1 MPSSRLIR
9 PRADLRASHE
19 SLVSEFQDQE
29 EELVPWVLAEP
40 TEDFQG
46 YVDILNRW
54 SQGLDLREGFVPNS
68 TFWLVDDQEE
78 IVAVSSLRHELT
90 DFLLTFGGH
99 IGFGVRPSARRNGY
113 ATKILGQTL
122 LEAKKLAIRKVLV
135 TCDKANTGSVKAI
148 TKNGGVLDAEE
159 YMEEHACVV
168 QRYWIRN

>member
-1 MPSSRLIR
+1 M
-9 PRADLRASHE
+9 
-19 SLVSEFQDQE
+19 SEFRE
-29 EELVPWVLAEP
+29 RGEELVPWVL
-40 TEDFQG
+40 TVVGDDFQA
-46 YVDILNRW
+46 YVDA
-54 SQGLDLREGFVPNS
+54 LDRYSKGIELPEGFVPAS
-68 TFWLVDDQEE
+68 TFWLVDDSDQ
-78 IVAVSSLRHELT
+78 IVAVSHLRHELN

-99 IGFGVRPSARRNGY
+99 IGFGVRPSSRRKGY

>member
-1 MPSSRLIR
+1 MLDRYSKGI
-9 PRADLRASHE
+9 
-19 SLVSEFQDQE
+19 
-29 EELVPWVLAEP
+29 ELP
-40 TEDFQG
+40 
-46 YVDILNRW
+46 
-54 SQGLDLREGFVPNS
+54 EGFVPAS
-68 TFWLVDDQEE
+68 TFWLVDDSDQ
-78 IVAVSSLRHELT
+78 IVAVSHLRHELT

-99 IGFGVRPSARRNGY
+99 IGFGVRPSARRKGY